1 MPKLIIEERI
11 RYPPFE
17 SYRFKP
23 KLLPIATNK
32 KILAEN
38 ITKEEAMEYMKN
50 LNAPFTV
57 GNEESWLVE
66 KRYIFDGEILDLD
79 IEYNENVNEPILEGT
94 IIDKQRTG
102 WYLTPNPM
110 HAAIRKFLNWAV
122 IILLISLGYL
132 FLQPILEYFGLGG
145 FGTGRIRFGL
155 LDYPLLA
162 VFVMPILFAPI
173 IIRVVA
179 NLSDLVKQRKFML
192 DSPRSPEI
200 ITSSKPTANQDL
212 KLEIFF
218 PKRDDNWKEIEV
230 LWRVG
235 VLPPSRESLMDAF
248 GKKTNQQPPPGLTTV
263 LPHHWH
269 VNLDDGTG
277 GGEESPMESNDV
289 KGGLFI
295 RPMRIMEQS
304 EKVIISDNKVTLK
317 PPHGVWPG
325 TVFSPLIRV
334 HWELVI
340 VIKRESGRSLM
351 WVEPLNVQHPKAK
364 STVEANVNSGRTE
377 TNHPSSIH

>member
-1 MPKLIIEERI
+1 MVVEERI

-23 KLLPIATNK
+23 KLLPLASSKKTLLENATK
-32 KILAEN
+32 D
-38 ITKEEAMEYMKN
+38 EAREYLHGM
-50 LNAPFTV
+50 NAPFTV
-57 GNEESWLVE
+57 GSEDSWLVE
-66 KRYIFDGEILDLD
+66 KRYIHEGEILENG
-79 IEYNENVNEPILEGT
+79 IEFSEKIIDPITEDSV
-94 IIDKQRTG
+94 IDKQRTG

-132 FLQPILEYFGLGG
+132 FLQPILDIWGLGG
-145 FGTGRIRFGL
+145 FGTGRVRFGL
-155 LDYPLLA
+155 LDYPVLA

-173 IIRVVA
+173 LLRVLA
-179 NLSDLVKQRKFML
+179 NFSDLVKQRTFLL
-192 DSPRSPEI
+192 DSPRSPI
-200 ITSSKPTANQDL
+200 IDTISNPTANEDL
-212 KLEIFF
+212 ELKISF
-218 PKRDDNWKEIEV
+218 PKRSEKWKEIQV

-235 VLPPSRESLMDAF
+235 VLPPSRESLMTAF
-248 GKKTNQQPPPGLTTV
+248 GKKPNQQPPPGLTTV

-304 EKVIISDNKVTLK
+304 EKVILTSEKITLK
-317 PPHGVWPG
+317 PPSGSWPG
-325 TVFSPLIRV
+325 TVFSPLIRI

-340 VIKRESGRSLM
+340 VIKRDSGRSLM
-351 WVEPLNVQHPKAK
+351 WVEPLNVKHKNSK
-364 STVEANVNSGRTE
+364 SIVRASVNSGRTE
-377 TNHPSSIH
+377 TNHPSTIH

>member
-1 MPKLIIEERI
+1 MIVEERI

-23 KLLPIATNK
+23 KLLPIASNK
-32 KILAEN
+32 NTLLDDISKL
-38 ITKEEAMEYMKN
+38 EAIEHLKS
-50 LNAPFTV
+50 LNAPFIV

-66 KRYIFDGEILDLD
+66 KRYIYDGDVIESEIDYEKEVKNP
-79 IEYNENVNEPILEGT
+79 ITENS

-102 WYLTPNPM
+102 WYLTPNPI
-110 HAAIRKFLNWAV
+110 HAAVRKFLNWAV

-132 FLQPILEYFGLGG
+132 FLQPILEIFGLGG
-145 FGTGRIRFGL
+145 FATGRVRFGL
-155 LDYPLLA
+155 LDYPVLA
-162 VFVMPILFAPI
+162 VFVMPLLFAPI
-173 IIRVVA
+173 ILRVVA
-179 NLSDLVKQRKFML
+179 NLSDLVKQRTFLL
-192 DSPRSPEI
+192 DSPKSPEI
-200 ITSSKPTANQDL
+200 KISSSPTANQDL
-212 KLEIFF
+212 NVEILF
-218 PKRDDNWKEIEV
+218 PKRGETWKEIEV

-235 VLPPSRESLMDAF
+235 VLPPSRESLMTAF
-248 GKKTNQQPPPGLTTV
+248 GKKTNQQPPPGLTTE

-304 EKVIISDNKVTLK
+304 EKIELTGEKVTLK
-317 PPHGVWPG
+317 PPQGLWPG
-325 TVFSPLIRV
+325 TVFTPLIRV

-340 VIKRESGRSLM
+340 VIKRENGRSLM
-351 WVEPLNVQHPKAK
+351 WVEPLSVRHSK
-364 STVEANVNSGRTE
+364 SKSIVEATVNSGRTE